1 VRVFRQPQKR
11 HLYLSAAVLAQV
23 GYWYLGSP
31 GPSLLQGAP
40 KTLSAAAVNIGW
52 ALALLLLLPGALLG
66 FFGELKIPVGLG
78 NWRLGL
84 PLTLSLGFGAALA
97 LSSIPGGG
105 AALQETY
112 PWAGSWPGHSALH
125 FAAWGGLYAL
135 YYAAFEFFYRG
146 FLLRLLS
153 EHWGLEAAVW
163 TQAMLSTMIHLGKPL
178 AETLA
183 AFPAGF
189 LFAWLALRT
198 RSLLW
203 PTLLHLIIGLATDAV
218 MLGRQGW
225 WG

>member
-1 VRVFRQPQKR
+1 MQPFRLR
-11 HLYLSAAVLAQV
+11 LHLYLSIAVLAQV

-31 GPSLLQGAP
+31 GPSLQGAP
-40 KTLSAAAVNIGW
+40 RTLSTAAVNIGW
-52 ALALLLLLPGALLG
+52 ALALLLVLPGALLA
-66 FFGELKIPVGLG
+66 FFGELGRIRVGLG

-84 PLTLSLGFGAALA
+84 PLTLALGFGAALV
-97 LSSIPGGG
+97 LSASGG

-112 PWAGSWPGHSALH
+112 PWAGRWPGRSVLH

-146 FLLRLLS
+146 FLLRVLS
-153 EHWGLEAAVW
+153 EPWGLEAAVW
-163 TQAMLSTMIHLGKPL
+163 TQALLSTMIHLGKPL

-203 PTLLHLIIGLATDAV
+203 PTLLHLTIGLATDAAI
-218 MLGRQGW
+218 LGRQGW